1 MFSILN
7 KAFGQSAARGLC
19 FRSEFTGP
27 DAAWRWT
34 LGVRVMTFSFI
45 AISSALTSF
54 TILGMVKSWFWIP
67 LWWLLA
73 VCFVAIAIRLY
84 GYCLRG
90 LPNDYTCPECGQ
102 AYEIEEVE
110 QRWHEWIQNLNLGG

>member
-84 GYCLRG
+84 GFCHRSVENRPLIIESKPASG
-90 LPNDYTCPECGQ
+90 FWFYTVHFAFFQ
-102 AYEIEEVE
+102 AF
-110 QRWHEWIQNLNLGG
+110 